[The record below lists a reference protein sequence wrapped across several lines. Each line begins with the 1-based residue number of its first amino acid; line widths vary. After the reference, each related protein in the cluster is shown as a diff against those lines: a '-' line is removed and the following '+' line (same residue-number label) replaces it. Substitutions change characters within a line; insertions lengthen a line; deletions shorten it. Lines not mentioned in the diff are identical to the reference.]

1 MHRVPVLLFLLVSSA
16 AALATPPLAQSGW
29 EGTWSTTHGELRIVS
44 IGAFVVG
51 DYADRGTLV
60 GQLSGRT
67 LTGTFTNGGRA
78 GTFTFR
84 SDGTGAFSGSWGWA
98 GEAESGSW
106 NGTRTATESPALTNF
121 SRDGRAL
128 RSLSNSRDVYNG
140 TYDGTFGEV
149 RLRSADLVL
158 VGDYGDL
165 GVMAGMWDGNG
176 FVGTF
181 TNGARAGWFDFE
193 FLSRTGDFRAGQ
205 WGWAGGPSQGAWTL
219 RKTDASTPSIRNL
232 RRRTAPAPSPDPS
245 RPSPPPAEPHAATRL
260 SPTSAFTM
268 DKLRTI
274 LAMQHHVQFVSEEDA
289 SVGEQNLRDAG
300 FDIQGGRFIDTEA
313 SGLGGIFTTGRL
325 RAYVA
330 TRGTDVVIAFRGSG
344 GSNLAQTIGNGGTDA
359 LAVKARADFI
369 ENGAGRAEDREA
381 RMHAGFVR
389 AYERLRPEILAAVDA
404 AGGRDV
410 YVFGHSLGG
419 ALATLCALDL
429 AISRRGTFRSITHI
443 VSGSPR
449 VGNGP
454 FRSLF
459 ERGVPNN
466 LRITIHGD
474 PVPRVPRGRF
484 TDLRPERYYRH
495 VGRLLPLTE
504 SGDIQAADDIAT
516 VGLARFGRHSNSV
529 YLNAVVQLVRE
540 AERSP
545 SVLNVDLRALGDAE
559 REKARD

>member
-128 RSLSNSRDVYNG
+128 QSLSNSRDVYNG

-245 RPSPPPAEPHAATRL
+245 RPSPPPAAPHAATRL
-260 SPTSAFTM
+260 SSTSAFDM

-313 SGLGGIFTTGRL
+313 SGLGGLFTTGRL

-429 AISRRGTFRSITHI
+429 AISRRGT
-443 VSGSPR
+443 
-449 VGNGP
+449 
-454 FRSLF
+454 
-459 ERGVPNN
+459 
-466 LRITIHGD
+466 
-474 PVPRVPRGRF
+474 
-484 TDLRPERYYRH
+484 
-495 VGRLLPLTE
+495 
-504 SGDIQAADDIAT
+504 
-516 VGLARFGRHSNSV
+516 
-529 YLNAVVQLVRE
+529 
-540 AERSP
+540 
-545 SVLNVDLRALGDAE
+545 
-559 REKARD
+559 